1 MEHSAE
7 NRTNPFKWMIGL
19 YAVLGTCAIAA
30 WVWLK
35 QSLTDLPSPLSDEGK
50 TLLYNYNRTTHDI
63 FLALLAITIAA
74 LTWRAYSSSKTSQY
88 NKSEQTKLR
97 WPNAFINFA
106 KEHPLVLLLF
116 SAYSVAMVNGTNW
129 LYPELVG
136 WYDGILDQHMLNN
149 FNIRF
154 DFYGE
159 TMLRNDYRFFPLAHQ
174 DLHVLSWFTAYV
186 KIWILVSAAE
196 LFAIIIMA
204 HRLIRRLAGPTRNS
218 GLLLLISLLLLSAP
232 ATGYTFFQL
241 IFAERILTLCF
252 ICYAYSYLHYQ
263 ETGSSKSL
271 YLTLIFALIGMFF
284 KEVGILLFITP
295 AIFSIVLGSS
305 GFLKSLPIFPWKEL
319 ASGRRLSVLKEWLQ
333 HYQLELWIC
342 SLLVIFLYSYVF
354 LSYLPSLYHGKQ
366 QYSSGENFQFG
377 ADPRFWILCLYSVA
391 RIFRTLVNHKQVQI
405 LDGLN
410 AAAFAYAGSLYALV
424 GYDGTNY
431 MAMPVQLVAVL
442 DIAYG
447 WTFWVAPLLTRAFCR
462 ASIVG
467 GISIMSGIG
476 FIALEHQGENTFFH
490 RVQSTK
496 TRQASWLTTII
507 KIDDITRDTKNDGK
521 DVNLIFTKS
530 WFNLNR
536 HLDRLRYDRLI
547 FLDPTTKKYTIIDG
561 INKDEPYIPQKGDFL
576 INIDQN
582 GLDFLGKSLDSYDL
596 IYSYSEKVKNGRI
609 YRYSKSNI
617 AD

>member
-1 MEHSAE
+1 MQHSAE
-7 NRTNPFKWMIGL
+7 HRTNPFKWVIGL
-19 YAVLGTCAIAA
+19 YAILSICAIAA
-30 WVWLK
+30 WIWLER
-35 QSLTDLPSPLSDEGK
+35 SLTDLPSPLSDEGK

-74 LTWRAYSSSKTSQY
+74 LTWRAYSPSKTSQY
-88 NKSEQTKLR
+88 NKSEQIKLR
-97 WPNAFINFA
+97 WPTAFVNFA
-106 KEHPLVLLLF
+106 KEHPFVLLLF
-116 SAYSVAMVNGTNW
+116 SAYTVAMVNGTNW

-204 HRLIRRLAGPTRNS
+204 HRLVRRLGVPPRNS
-218 GLLLLISLLLLSAP
+218 YLLLLISLLLLSAP
-232 ATGYTFFQL
+232 ATGYAFFQL

-271 YLTLIFALIGMFF
+271 YLTLVFTLTGMFF
-284 KEVGILLFITP
+284 KEVGILLFVTP
-295 AIFSIVLGSS
+295 AIFTILFGASGS
-305 GFLKSLPIFPWKEL
+305 LKNYPAFPWKKPT
-319 ASGRRLSVLKEWLQ
+319 GVRRLSALKEWLQ

-342 SLLVIFLYSYVF
+342 SLLMIFLYAYIF

-366 QYSSGENFQFG
+366 LYSSGENFQF
-377 ADPRFWILCLYSVA
+377 APDPRFWILCLYSIA
-391 RIFRTLVNHKQVQI
+391 RIFRTLVNHKRVQL

-410 AAAFAYAGSLYALV
+410 VAAFAYAGSLYALV

-442 DIAYG
+442 DMAYG
-447 WTFWVAPLLTRAFCR
+447 WTFWIAPRLTQALGR

-467 GISIMSGIG
+467 GISILSAIG
-476 FIALEHQGENTFFH
+476 VVALEHQGDNTFFH

-496 TRQASWLTTII
+496 IRQASWLKTII
-507 KIDDITRDTKNDGK
+507 KIDEIARDTKNDGK

-547 FLDPTTKKYTIIDG
+547 FLDPKTKKYTIIDG
-561 INKDEPYIPQKGDFL
+561 IDKDESYIPRKGDLL

-582 GLDFLGKSLDSYDL
+582 GLDFLGESINSYDL
-596 IYSYSEKVKNGRI
+596 IFSYSENIKNGRI

-617 AD
+617 TD